1 MKTTNHEP
9 SHADDWAEDS
19 SNLETQRFM
28 PRPDRVS
35 SIPPAG
41 FRSEEVRTDSATSWS
56 DWRLHLGVF
65 GVLGLGLWVGATDWS
80 DSPPESSIVPIVLDA
95 DSFPPVHVQSAEV
108 HASESAD
115 SVSKPAKPVRTEST
129 LDRARQGDA
138 EALEMLEEKP
148 ANERSF
154 EEIVALSEGRIQR
167 HRDLAWA
174 AAILFASQN
183 FEREN
188 AEQIQM
194 ILSVVGDPQTFREG
208 LLSLARIKNPIG
220 ADLIYQASRKYRH
233 RPEVVEMAEDLLG
246 TRAVIAQAS
255 PELSVVIDAIFVE
268 DCKDVRDLLERTLIY
283 GDRRAVR
290 HLTRF
295 TAPNGCGA
303 DGREDCFSCIREDD
317 LLDRALLAAKNRH
330 APEWR

>member
-1 MKTTNHEP
+1 METTNHEP
-9 SHADDWAEDS
+9 SLADDWAEDS

-28 PRPDRVS
+28 PRPDRIS

-41 FRSEEVRTDSATSWS
+41 FRSEEVRTDSGISWS
-56 DWRLHLGVF
+56 DWRLHLGVL
-65 GVLGLGLWVGATDWS
+65 GVLGLGLWVGARDWS
-80 DSPPESSIVPIVLDA
+80 ESAPESRDVPIVLDA
-95 DSFPPVHVQSAEV
+95 DTFLPVQVESPDVYASQSEAG
-108 HASESAD
+108 SDES
-115 SVSKPAKPVRTEST
+115 STPRHTEST
-129 LDRARQGDA
+129 LERARQGDA

-148 ANERSF
+148 ADQRTLD
-154 EEIVALSEGRIQR
+154 EIVALSEGRIQR

-174 AAILFASQN
+174 ASILFASQN
-183 FEREN
+183 FEREHT
-188 AEQIQM
+188 EQIQM
-194 ILSVVGDPQTFREG
+194 ILAVVGDPQTFREG

-220 ADLIYQASRKYRH
+220 ADLIYQASQKYSH

-268 DCKDVRDLLERTLIY
+268 ECKDVRELLERTLTY

-290 HLTRF
+290 HLARF
-295 TAPNGCGA
+295 TERKGCGA

-317 LLDRALLAAKNRH
+317 LLDRALLAAKNQT
-330 APEWR
+330 APHWR